1 MENIPSSFI
10 NGLYDRAALDVVT
23 LFLVVLMV
31 AYPLSRYI
39 KVGSMCMTF
48 ALCMVIGQVLG
59 INKLL
64 PSSRVIEVMMIL
76 SILLPAVMGM
86 FVAGGTPSRAVER
99 IGAMVS
105 GLAGLSYGMVN
116 YAVVKGVG
124 VLGVA
129 LYGLGELCGC
139 IVVAFIV
146 ILAAR
151 VLELLSMTRRDI
163 VIITSSICVGLYARH
178 IWEFLCRIF

>member
-86 FVAGGTPSRAVER
+86 FVAGER
-99 IGAMVS
+99 
-105 GLAGLSYGMVN
+105 L
-116 YAVVKGVG
+116 
-124 VLGVA
+124 LGQWSV
-129 LYGLGELCGC
+129 
-139 IVVAFIV
+139 
-146 ILAAR
+146 
-151 VLELLSMTRRDI
+151 
-163 VIITSSICVGLYARH
+163 
-178 IWEFLCRIF
+178 